1 MKWPNPVSVP
11 ISKMKILLLIWTCL
25 LSLQLSAQENVLSRI
40 PLKGKALADFIPDG
54 YDTLATA
61 SGDLNK
67 DGKQDLVI
75 ILRDK
80 KEEAETDQADTLPV
94 QNRILVILHRESDIY
109 SRVALSDKAVLCKY
123 CGGIFGDP
131 FQGLSIEKGVLL
143 LSHYGGSN
151 WRWAYTHKFRWQP
164 KGYHLIG
171 ETRISYWN
179 VEFCDKLG
187 EFAGTEYNDVNY
199 LTGQYEQ
206 KKISAEGCKLVLQR
220 IGKRKVK
227 PLVGLNQF
235 NIEK

>member
-1 MKWPNPVSVP
+1 M
-11 ISKMKILLLIWTCL
+11 IGTCL
-25 LSLQLSAQENVLSRI
+25 LSLQLSAQESILSRI

-67 DGKQDLVI
+67 DGKQDLAF

-80 KEEAETDQADTLPV
+80 KEEAETDEADTLPV
-94 QNRILVILHRESDIY
+94 PNRILVILHRETDTY

-131 FQGLSIEKGVLL
+131 FQGLSIEKGVLV

-151 WRWAYTHKFRWQP
+151 WRWGYIHRFRFQQN
-164 KGYHLIG
+164 GYYLIG
-171 ETRISYWN
+171 ETRVSYWN
-179 VEFCDKLG
+179 VEYCDKLG
-187 EFAGTEYNDVNY
+187 EFAGTSFKDVNY
-199 LTGQYEQ
+199 LTGQYKQ
-206 KKISAEGCKLVLQR
+206 KKVSEEGCKLVLNKNGSQVR
-220 IGKRKVK
+220 K
-227 PLVGLNQF
+227 PLVSLRKF